1 MKKVKSKKLF
11 IGDIIQ
17 SDCNKKNFS
26 TFFYS
31 IITVM
36 LHKYYRQ
43 KEIVLYIAE
52 DNTEIETIR
61 EVTVEVDNSLDFR
74 SLYNEVSLNYKMNKK
89 EEHDSLFS
97 ERTMCFLGSNGLY
110 TEKQITKIMDEYD
123 IECGIHINK
132 VSNNV
137 ILELYYNLENIV
149 TYKNDYVLDHIEHIF
164 RQCINNEEILLS
176 EINIITPKEQD
187 IIINQ
192 FNDTSL
198 DYNKNL
204 FIDGILKNVVAKY
217 ENKTAV
223 IFEGEHIKYRELLN
237 QANQIAKTLKRYGVG
252 KNDLAV

>member
-17 SDCNKKNFS
+17 SDCNKNFS

-89 EEHDSLFS
+89 EEHDSVF
-97 ERTMCFLGSNGLY
+97 R
-110 TEKQITKIMDEYD
+110 
-123 IECGIHINK
+123 
-132 VSNNV
+132 
-137 ILELYYNLENIV
+137 
-149 TYKNDYVLDHIEHIF
+149 KNHVF
-164 RQCINNEEILLS
+164 
-176 EINIITPKEQD
+176 
-187 IIINQ
+187 
-192 FNDTSL
+192 FG
-198 DYNKNL
+198 
-204 FIDGILKNVVAKY
+204 F
-217 ENKTAV
+217 
-223 IFEGEHIKYRELLN
+223 
-237 QANQIAKTLKRYGVG
+237 
-252 KNDLAV
+252 

>member
-74 SLYNEVSLNYKMNKK
+74 SLYNEVRIRKK
-89 EEHDSLFS
+89 SMIL
-97 ERTMCFLGSNGLY
+97 CFQKEPCVFWVLMVC
-110 TEKQITKIMDEYD
+110 IR
-123 IECGIHINK
+123 
-132 VSNNV
+132 
-137 ILELYYNLENIV
+137 
-149 TYKNDYVLDHIEHIF
+149 KNRL
-164 RQCINNEEILLS
+164 Q
-176 EINIITPKEQD
+176 K
-187 IIINQ
+187 
-192 FNDTSL
+192 
-198 DYNKNL
+198 
-204 FIDGILKNVVAKY
+204 
-217 ENKTAV
+217 
-223 IFEGEHIKYRELLN
+223 
-237 QANQIAKTLKRYGVG
+237 
-252 KNDLAV
+252 

>member
-97 ERTMCFLGSNGLY
+97 ERTMCFFG
-110 TEKQITKIMDEYD
+110 
-123 IECGIHINK
+123 
-132 VSNNV
+132 
-137 ILELYYNLENIV
+137 
-149 TYKNDYVLDHIEHIF
+149 F
-164 RQCINNEEILLS
+164 
-176 EINIITPKEQD
+176 
-187 IIINQ
+187 
-192 FNDTSL
+192 
-198 DYNKNL
+198 
-204 FIDGILKNVVAKY
+204 
-217 ENKTAV
+217 
-223 IFEGEHIKYRELLN
+223 
-237 QANQIAKTLKRYGVG
+237 
-252 KNDLAV
+252 